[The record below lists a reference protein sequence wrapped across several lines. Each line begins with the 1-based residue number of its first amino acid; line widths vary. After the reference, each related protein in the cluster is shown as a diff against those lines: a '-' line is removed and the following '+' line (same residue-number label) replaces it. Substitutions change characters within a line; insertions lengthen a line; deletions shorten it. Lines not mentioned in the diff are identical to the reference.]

1 MTSLSG
7 SFQLSDAQEAVCRKV
22 VARLTPVLLLSY
34 LFCSMDRFN
43 ISFAQ
48 LQLHESLKFSD
59 SIYGLGAS
67 LFFVTYVLFEVP
79 ASMLLK
85 RYGARRLFCTIMAG
99 WGLCSSAM
107 LFVRTPHEFYAARL
121 LLGVLEAGFYPGV
134 IYYLSSW
141 LPQAHRSKAIAI
153 FASGIVIA
161 GVVVGPLSGWIMTA
175 FDGAHGLAGWQWL
188 FLLEG
193 MPSVVMAF
201 ACAAR
206 LSDSPQTAA
215 WLSRDETATLETC
228 LAADRASSSMRLG
241 GDSVGSLLR
250 EPKVYLF
257 ALVFFC
263 ATSGIYAL
271 NFWVPSIIKGF
282 GMKDPLHIGLY
293 SVIPWGSAALATILI
308 ARHSDRTGER
318 RWHFAGTAFAG
329 ACGLAL
335 SAIPGT
341 PMWLA
346 LGFLSVGAIG
356 VSATLPVFWSMPSA
370 AIAPS
375 LVAGGL
381 AFINSMGASSG
392 IVAPYAIGLMKEA
405 TGSLTSGLYLL
416 AAVLCMGGLVL
427 LAIVP
432 RRPASHVRPGQ
443 SSQHSQSGQHDAPVV
458 AHARTV
464 DR

>member
-1 MTSLSG
+1 MTTPSGVMTLSA
-7 SFQLSDAQEAVCRKV
+7 AQDAVCRKV
-22 VARLTPVLLLSY
+22 VRRLTPVLFLSY

-48 LQLHESLKFSD
+48 LQLHETLKFSD
-59 SIYGLGAS
+59 TTYGLGAS

-79 ASMLLK
+79 ASIMLK
-85 RYGARRLFCTIMAG
+85 RWGARRVFCTIMAG
-99 WGLCSSAM
+99 WGLCSAAM

-134 IYYLSSW
+134 IYFLSTW

-161 GVVVGPLSGWIMTA
+161 GVIVGPLSGYIMTA
-175 FDGAHGLAGWQWL
+175 LDMQYGLAGWQWL

-193 MPSVVMAF
+193 MPSIVMA
-201 ACAAR
+201 AVCAVR
-206 LSDSPQTAA
+206 LSDSVDKAPWLTASEA
-215 WLSRDETATLETC
+215 DT
-228 LAADRASSSMRLG
+228 LAACLRADRERTGMRLG
-241 GDSVGSLLR
+241 GTTVGSLLR
-250 EPKVYLF
+250 EPRVYLF

-282 GMKDPLHIGLY
+282 GVKDPLHIGLY
-293 SVIPWGSAALATILI
+293 SVIPWGSAAIATVLI
-308 ARHSDRTGER
+308 ARHSDRSGER
-318 RWHFAGTAFAG
+318 RWHFAATAFAG
-329 ACGLAL
+329 AIGLAL
-335 SAIPGT
+335 SAIPGMS
-341 PMWLA
+341 PSFSLA
-346 LGFLSVGAIG
+346 FLSVGAIG

-381 AFINSMGASSG
+381 AFINSLGATSG
-392 IVAPYAIGLMKEA
+392 IVAPYVIGLMKEA

-416 AAVLCMGGLVL
+416 AAVLCTGGLVL

-432 RRPASHVRPGQ
+432 R
-443 SSQHSQSGQHDAPVV
+443 
-458 AHARTV
+458 ARATTAILQTESEGPLVGTV
-464 DR
+464 KTADH

>member
-7 SFQLSDAQEAVCRKV
+7 VLKLTEAQDAVCRKV
-22 VARLTPVLLLSY
+22 VRRLTPVLFLSY

-59 SIYGLGAS
+59 TTYGLGAS

-79 ASMLLK
+79 ASVLLK
-85 RYGARRLFCTIMAG
+85 RFGARRMFCSIMAG
-99 WGLCSSAM
+99 WGLCSAAM

-134 IYYLSSW
+134 IFYLSSW

-188 FLLEG
+188 FLVEG
-193 MPSVVMAF
+193 MPSIVMATV
-201 ACAAR
+201 CAFR
-206 LSDSPQTAA
+206 LADSPETAN
-215 WLSRDETATLETC
+215 WLSAEEAVTLDIC
-228 LAADRASSSMRLG
+228 LRADRKRAGMRLG
-241 GDSVGSLLR
+241 GETIGSLLR
-250 EPKVYLF
+250 EPRVYLF

-282 GMKDPLHIGLY
+282 GVKDPLHIGFY
-293 SVIPWGSAALATILI
+293 SVIPWGSAAIATVLI

-318 RWHFAGTAFAG
+318 RWHFAATAIAG

-335 SAIPGT
+335 SAIPGM
-341 PMWLA
+341 PPPFSLA
-346 LGFLSVGAIG
+346 FLSLGAIG

-381 AFINSMGASSG
+381 AFINSLGATSG
-392 IVAPYAIGLMKEA
+392 IVAPYTIGLMKEA

-416 AAVLCMGGLVL
+416 AAVLCAGGLLL

-432 RRPASHVRPGQ
+432 RGGSSSAALDDAEAPLIASVN
-443 SSQHSQSGQHDAPVV
+443 A
-458 AHARTV
+458 A

>member
-1 MTSLSG
+1 
-7 SFQLSDAQEAVCRKV
+7 
-22 VARLTPVLLLSY
+22 
-34 LFCSMDRFN
+34 MDRFN

-48 LQLHESLKFSD
+48 LQLHEKLKFSD

-79 ASMLLK
+79 ASILL
-85 RYGARRLFCTIMAG
+85 RRFGARRVFCSIMAG
-99 WGLCSSAM
+99 WGLCSAAM

-193 MPSVVMAF
+193 MPSIVMALV
-201 ACAAR
+201 CAAR
-206 LSDSPQTAA
+206 LADRPH
-215 WLSRDETATLETC
+215 TATWLTRTEADTLDAC
-228 LAADRASSSMRLG
+228 LAADRETAGLRLG
-241 GDSVGSLLR
+241 GHSIGSLLR
-250 EPKVYLF
+250 EPRVYLF

-282 GMKDPLHIGLY
+282 GMTDPLHIGLY
-293 SVIPWGSAALATILI
+293 SVIPWGSAAIATILI

-318 RWHFAGTAFAG
+318 RWHFAATAFAG

-335 SAIPGT
+335 SAVPGM
-341 PMWLA
+341 PVPLSLA
-346 LGFLSVGAIG
+346 FLSVGAIG

-370 AIAPS
+370 AIAPA

-381 AFINSMGASSG
+381 AFINSLGATSG
-392 IVAPYAIGLMKEA
+392 IVAPYVIGLMKET

-416 AAVLCMGGLVL
+416 AAVLCAGGLLL

-432 RRPASHVRPGQ
+432 RGR
-443 SSQHSQSGQHDAPVV
+443 APVALPGKADTPIV
-458 AHARTV
+458 HAQAGAAER
-464 DR
+464 

>member
-1 MTSLSG
+1 MTSRSG
-7 SFQLSDAQEAVCRKV
+7 VLTLDETQDAVCRKV
-22 VARLTPVLLLSY
+22 VRRLTPVLFLSY

-59 SIYGLGAS
+59 ATYGLGAS

-79 ASMLLK
+79 ASILL
-85 RYGARRLFCTIMAG
+85 RRFGARRVFCTIMAG

-193 MPSVVMAF
+193 LPSIVMAVI
-201 ACAAR
+201 CAVR
-206 LSDSPQTAA
+206 LADRPDAATWLTA
-215 WLSRDETATLETC
+215 DEAATLEAC
-228 LAADRASSSMRLG
+228 LVAERELVGMRLG
-241 GDSVGSLLR
+241 GKTMGSLLR
-250 EPKVYLF
+250 EPRVYLF

-282 GMKDPLHIGLY
+282 GQKDPLHIGLY
-293 SVIPWGSAALATILI
+293 SMIPWGSAAIATVLI

-318 RWHFAGTAFAG
+318 RWHFAATAVAG

-335 SAIPGT
+335 SALPGMPT
-341 PMWLA
+341 LWSLA
-346 LGFLSVGAIG
+346 FLSVGAIG

-381 AFINSMGASSG
+381 AFINSLGATSG
-392 IVAPYAIGLMKEA
+392 IVAPYTIGLMKEA

-416 AAVLCMGGLVL
+416 AAVLCFGGLLL

-432 RRPASHVRPGQ
+432 RSRVSTPMRGD
-443 SSQHSQSGQHDAPVV
+443 GNAPLV
-458 AHARTV
+458 ARANVTER
-464 DR
+464 

>member
-1 MTSLSG
+1 MTSRSG
-7 SFQLSDAQEAVCRKV
+7 VLTLDETQDAVCRKV
-22 VARLTPVLLLSY
+22 VRRLTPVLFLSY

-59 SIYGLGAS
+59 ATYGLGAS

-79 ASMLLK
+79 ASILL
-85 RYGARRLFCTIMAG
+85 RRFGARRVFCTIMAG

-193 MPSVVMAF
+193 LPSIVMAVI
-201 ACAAR
+201 CAVR
-206 LSDSPQTAA
+206 LADRPDAATWLTA
-215 WLSRDETATLETC
+215 DEAATLEAC
-228 LAADRASSSMRLG
+228 LVAERELVGMRLG
-241 GDSVGSLLR
+241 GKTMGSLLR
-250 EPKVYLF
+250 EPRVYLF

-282 GMKDPLHIGLY
+282 GQKDPLHIGLY
-293 SVIPWGSAALATILI
+293 SMIPWGSAAIATVLI
-308 ARHSDRTGER
+308 ARHSDRIGIAGVMPRQDYIFGATANAALVAFTQAVGVHATTRGVRVVGVNPGPCTTER
-318 RWHFAGTAFAG
+318 LEKLYRGRAQSAFGDASRWKE
-329 ACGLAL
+329 L
-335 SAIPGT
+335 
-341 PMWLA
+341 
-346 LGFLSVGAIG
+346 LG
-356 VSATLPVFWSMPSA
+356 TLPFGRASEPEEMA
-370 AIAPS
+370 D
-375 LVAGGL
+375 LVAFLASARASYLSGVVIDADGG
-381 AFINSMGASSG
+381 
-392 IVAPYAIGLMKEA
+392 
-405 TGSLTSGLYLL
+405 
-416 AAVLCMGGLVL
+416 
-427 LAIVP
+427 
-432 RRPASHVRPGQ
+432 
-443 SSQHSQSGQHDAPVV
+443 
-458 AHARTV
+458 ARY
-464 DR
+464 R